1 MPVLKSAPRERPKPP
16 ESLFDMEQ
24 GDQFIAAPEVVEWA
38 MATFVREA
46 APLWNPEHGHLEQ
59 ANIGAL
65 WTNVS
70 NSKNGK
76 AIVGQC
82 ETGDPMAMGKWSKA
96 KARIQVEQ
104 WFGSIPDFI
113 LTFDAGYAE
122 QCSDIEWCALVEH
135 ELLHA
140 AQDRDS
146 YGAPKFSASTGR
158 PVWCIRS
165 HDVQEFTSIVRRYG
179 ADAAHVREFVDAANG
194 KPEIGH
200 ASIAHACG
208 VCLSKAA

>member
-1 MPVLKSAPRERPKPP
+1 MDKIKKMRPMPP
-16 ESLFDMEQ
+16 EDLFDIER

-38 MATFVREA
+38 MGTFVYGEA
-46 APLWNPEHGHLEQ
+46 ALHNPEHAHLEQ
-59 ANIGAL
+59 AKLGAL
-65 WTNVS
+65 WTNVP

-76 AIVGQC
+76 GIVGQC
-82 ETGDPMAMGKWSKA
+82 ETGGPMAMGKWAKA
-96 KARIQVEQ
+96 KARIQVEL
-104 WFGSIPDFI
+104 WFGFIPDFI
-113 LTFDAGYAE
+113 LTFDAAYAA

-140 AQDRDS
+140 AQDTDIF
-146 YGAPKFSASTGR
+146 GAPKFSASTGR
-158 PVWCIRS
+158 PVWTIRG

-194 KPEIGH
+194 APEIGR
-200 ASIAHACG
+200 ANIAHACG